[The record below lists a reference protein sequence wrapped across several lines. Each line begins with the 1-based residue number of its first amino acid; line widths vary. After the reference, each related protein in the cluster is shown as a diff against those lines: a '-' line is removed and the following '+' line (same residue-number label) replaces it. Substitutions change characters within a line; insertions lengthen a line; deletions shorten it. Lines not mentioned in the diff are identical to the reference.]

1 MFNKN
6 KLLAKLSKIFK
17 NVLLYFAI
25 IDFIKRNIERM
36 VVTNEFQSVFMY
48 DMLKIIF
55 LSLLTTHN

>member
-1 MFNKN
+1 MFIKN
-6 KLLAKLSKIFK
+6 KLLAKISKIFK
-17 NVLLYFAI
+17 NVLIYFAI

-48 DMLKIIF
+48 DMLKF